1 MNTDFKIIIKGLMF
15 IALFFLAFGIIYF
28 TTSPVKINSFFMYS
42 TIVVYTTSIVLF
54 IIEIFRKFK
63 DGKKFKIVFLIL
75 LLFTLIRASLGVVPY
90 RLIVYTG
97 HVKNLVT
104 NFENLGTWGIRFFG
118 MTTLLKISSI
128 IFREISL
135 KTFFYF
141 STFISFLGIVATYL
155 ISKKIYKKTTISLIP
170 VFLILT
176 NWTINLYLGCEEFS
190 AFSIA
195 FLMIAYYFLLAKK
208 PIAAIFS
215 FMSAAFSRTEIF
227 LLFPFFI
234 AQYWY
239 INNVDFKVKE
249 ILNKMRKIKLSKKI
263 IFSFI
268 IIFLVILV
276 WFFITNLTAFYSD
289 TDSLEVS
296 ISGPSPNKD
305 KAIFNYLYY
314 HFTYR
319 VGERIIN
326 SLTSMIKYFEF
337 SFFPNP
343 NTRQLSS
350 SLVFYFFILSFL
362 LGRKNK
368 KVQIFGFNI
377 LFFFILYTIFRY
389 EGFTYDIYRYK
400 IYPIYLMSLIFPYF
414 ISRIRQQNV
423 LNSIQILIIVFLL
436 LLTITF
442 VKETSSIKNFSSK
455 VYLPFNESEIKNLK
469 LNLNEKC
476 SFLFITDYNPLV
488 LESVSIHKS
497 KFLLLETSYEKLKL
511 KENIEEMKNKNECIY
526 TIIPSTAKHDGEISP
541 PFYEQAIGEKW
552 CSNYQDCEDKIKKTI
567 NNLKELNFTLM
578 LPFNKSKDDLGGIYY
593 WEKPENQI

>member
-1 MNTDFKIIIKGLMF
+1 
-15 IALFFLAFGIIYF
+15 
-28 TTSPVKINSFFMYS
+28 
-42 TIVVYTTSIVLF
+42 
-54 IIEIFRKFK
+54 
-63 DGKKFKIVFLIL
+63 
-75 LLFTLIRASLGVVPY
+75 
-90 RLIVYTG
+90 
-97 HVKNLVT
+97 
-104 NFENLGTWGIRFFG
+104 
-118 MTTLLKISSI
+118 
-128 IFREISL
+128 
-135 KTFFYF
+135 
-141 STFISFLGIVATYL
+141 
-155 ISKKIYKKTTISLIP
+155 
-170 VFLILT
+170 
-176 NWTINLYLGCEEFS
+176 
-190 AFSIA
+190 
-195 FLMIAYYFLLAKK
+195 KK

-239 INNVDFKVKE
+239 VNNIDLKFEDFFV
-249 ILNKMRKIKLSKKI
+249 KIKRLNLKRKTVISI
-263 IFSFI
+263 V
-268 IIFLVILV
+268 IIFLTIIL
-276 WFFITNLTAFYSD
+276 WFFATNLSAFYSQPGILD
-289 TDSLEVS
+289 YTKPF
-296 ISGPSPNKD
+296 PSVNKN
-305 KAIFNYLYY
+305 KAIFSYLYY
-314 HFTYR
+314 HFTYN
-319 VGERIIN
+319 V
-326 SLTSMIKYFEF
+326 TSRTKENLLFMIRGFYFNLVP
-337 SFFPNP
+337 S
-343 NTRQLSS
+343 LSS
-350 SLVFYFFILSFL
+350 FELSSTIVFSIFIVSLIL
-362 LGRKNK
+362 GIK
-368 KVQIFGFNI
+368 KKEIQVFGFNVA
-377 LFFFILYTIFRY
+377 FFFIIYNIIWHIGFVDGFFRY
-389 EGFTYDIYRYK
+389 TVYPTYF
-400 IYPIYLMSLIFPYF
+400 MSLIFPQVIEKLKQK
-414 ISRIRQQNV
+414 ISTQLIKK
-423 LNSIQILIIVFLL
+423 LILFFLI